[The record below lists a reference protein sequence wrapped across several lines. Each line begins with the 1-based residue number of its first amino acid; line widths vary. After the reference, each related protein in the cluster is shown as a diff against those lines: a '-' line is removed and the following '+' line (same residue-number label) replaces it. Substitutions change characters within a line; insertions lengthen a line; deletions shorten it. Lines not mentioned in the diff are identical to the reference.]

1 MKIISF
7 LIISIFALSS
17 NANAGECSKE
27 KAKKEVE
34 RVCAEIAETGKK
46 PKTKSLIFEN
56 CGKNYI
62 WIQDTDEKITM
73 VSHPIKRR
81 LNGKALNENKD
92 ENGLK
97 LFVEFNIEAHR
108 VARKPASA
116 SGEAIAAG
124 KHNNAWVDYMWA
136 KPGAEKATAKTSY
149 VKLCQGPNNVSWIAG
164 SGIWK
169 EDLK

>member
-7 LIISIFALSS
+7 LVISIFALSS

-97 LFVEFNIEAHR
+97 LSLSLTLR
-108 VARKPASA
+108 L
-116 SGEAIAAG
+116 
-124 KHNNAWVDYMWA
+124 
-136 KPGAEKATAKTSY
+136 TA
-149 VKLCQGPNNVSWIAG
+149 
-164 SGIWK
+164 
-169 EDLK
+169 